1 MNNSKSYFSNL
12 RSQVKRVGEKKIIER
27 RAAIAS
33 NILRKIIM
41 SSPVYTGTYA
51 NAHTVYI
58 NGNALRSPV
67 VYLFSPEADPN
78 YRLQLELFM
87 KKKALLGIESFEV
100 PHLRNARIED
110 KISIGFDES
119 IVYWGGNYYVESKY
133 AIYEEA
139 KRMYGSILSGEFISK
154 RTTTTYSF
162 KAVTGKDGV
171 ELVRQIGSETKEHK
185 YDNTSYFKAQYKEY
199 SDENIERL
207 IAKIDGMRYDIL
219 VSKG

>member
-1 MNNSKSYFSNL
+1 MNNAKSYFSNL
-12 RSQVKRVGEKKIIER
+12 RSQVKKVGEKKIVEK
-27 RAAIAS
+27 RAALAS

-58 NGNALRSPV
+58 NGNALRRPV
-67 VYLFSPEADPN
+67 VYFFTPEADPN
-78 YRLQLELFM
+78 YRLQSELFM
-87 KKKALLGIESFEV
+87 KKKALLGVESFEV

-110 KISIGFDES
+110 KISIGFDEAV
-119 IVYWGGNYYVESKY
+119 VYWGGDYYVESKY

-139 KRMYGSILSGEFISK
+139 KRMYSAILSGEFISK

-162 KAVTGKDGV
+162 RSVSGKDGI
-171 ELVRQIGSETKEHK
+171 ELITQTGSKTQENE
-185 YDNTSYFKAQYKEY
+185 YDNTAYFKAQYKEH

-207 IAKIDGMRYDIL
+207 IAKIEGMKYNLL